1 MGKTLI
7 AALVANKRLSLYPDG
22 KVLICSPTRPL
33 SAQHKKSF
41 EQFLEVNADEIILVT
56 GKVNPIDRI
65 ELYKRARVVIA
76 TPQTIEKDLETR
88 RLNLENFVFLALD
101 EAHRSVK
108 EYSYPYIAKRFML
121 QSKNP
126 LILGLTASPGSTRE
140 RINEICNNLFIKNV
154 EIRSEQDPD
163 VQPYVQEVQT
173 ENIYVEL
180 PEEFQKIKILL
191 EEVAKDDVYWLKEHH
206 YLFTYKPTKK
216 MLLDVQRK
224 VIASYMHGSKSSYWG
239 IVRSAGA
246 IKVHHALELLETQ
259 GISSI
264 YEYLKK
270 MEASKK
276 KTDQRIAKDP
286 RISEAVKIAEQL
298 SLKGVEHP
306 KLEKVISLVK
316 DLLRD
321 KPDARAIIF
330 ANFRSTVDRIN
341 KLLNENGIRS
351 DILIGQAVKQGK
363 GLTQQEQVAV
373 LKRFENKEF
382 SVLCGTQVSEE
393 GISVPDVEF
402 AIFYEPVASEIRSI
416 QRRGRTGRTSQG
428 KVIFLITKDTR
439 DETYYFMS
447 LRKEKKMKSML
458 YGMKGKE
465 LKRKSTLIDWVS

>member
-180 PEEFQKIKILL
+180 PEEFQKI
-191 EEVAKDDVYWLKEHH
+191 
-206 YLFTYKPTKK
+206 
-216 MLLDVQRK
+216 
-224 VIASYMHGSKSSYWG
+224 
-239 IVRSAGA
+239 
-246 IKVHHALELLETQ
+246 
-259 GISSI
+259 
-264 YEYLKK
+264 
-270 MEASKK
+270 
-276 KTDQRIAKDP
+276 
-286 RISEAVKIAEQL
+286 
-298 SLKGVEHP
+298 
-306 KLEKVISLVK
+306 
-316 DLLRD
+316 
-321 KPDARAIIF
+321 
-330 ANFRSTVDRIN
+330 
-341 KLLNENGIRS
+341 
-351 DILIGQAVKQGK
+351 
-363 GLTQQEQVAV
+363 
-373 LKRFENKEF
+373 
-382 SVLCGTQVSEE
+382 
-393 GISVPDVEF
+393 
-402 AIFYEPVASEIRSI
+402 
-416 QRRGRTGRTSQG
+416 
-428 KVIFLITKDTR
+428 
-439 DETYYFMS
+439 
-447 LRKEKKMKSML
+447 
-458 YGMKGKE
+458 
-465 LKRKSTLIDWVS
+465 